1 MAIARDEG
9 FLQDGHKV
17 AMIGVGS
24 GINSIVLG
32 VQW

>member
-1 MAIARDEG
+1 MARDEG
-9 FLQDGHKV
+9 FLQDGHRV

-32 VQW
+32 LQW

>member
-1 MAIARDEG
+1 MAIAQEKD
-9 FLQDGHKV
+9 FLQDGDRV

-24 GINSIVLG
+24 GINSIILG